1 MAKPLTAELLREAAV
16 YLRGFDEVDG
26 SSNYFMCH
34 AYKDAGGD
42 AGELMLLLGEA
53 VGVGGW
59 HALPMDG
66 LLYYEPAA
74 LAWRFDLFN
83 ILAEYL
89 DAEQSE
95 LATPRGSA

>member
-1 MAKPLTAELLREAAV
+1 MAKPLTSELLREAAGR
-16 YLRGFDEVDG
+16 LRGHDEDG
-26 SSNYFMCH
+26 HSIYFMCH

-42 AGELMLLLGEA
+42 AEELMLLLGEA

-59 HALPMDG
+59 DALPMAG
-66 LLYYEPAA
+66 LLYFEPAA

>member
-1 MAKPLTAELLREAAV
+1 MAKPLTAELLREA
-16 YLRGFDEVDG
+16 
-26 SSNYFMCH
+26 SSNLVGFSEASSPCYFMCH
-34 AYKDAGGD
+34 AYKDAGGN

-59 HALPMDG
+59 GALPMEM
-66 LLYYEPAA
+66 LYDEPAA

-95 LATPRGSA
+95 LATPRGSS